1 MGYPRLGDYS
11 GPGQLVARTWQV
23 DAGQALRIAE
33 LADGLALTHSSLIRL
48 LLAHALDQVDNGLIE
63 IGREPVLY
71 KAVIRRP

>member
-1 MGYPRLGDYS
+1 MGYPRLDDYG
-11 GPGQLVARTWQV
+11 GPGQLIARTWQV
-23 DAGQALRIAE
+23 EAGQARRIAE

>member
-11 GPGQLVARTWQV
+11 NPGQLVARTWQV
-23 DAGQALRIAE
+23 DASQARRITE

-71 KAVIRRP
+71 KAVIRRR